1 MMRWNELSLLV
12 MLGGIDMY
20 SLIIPIYKNAE
31 SLPDL
36 LKVITELQQ
45 KVTDSME
52 LIFVVDGSPDNS
64 YQYLNQHLS
73 QIAMPSTILVLSRNF
88 GSFAAIRA
96 GLKIAKGD
104 YYAVMAADLQE
115 PPSLI
120 VNFFAALKSNEA
132 DVVLGVREKRDDPF
146 WTKVF
151 SKVFWFC
158 YKRFVQ
164 KDIPDGGV
172 DVFGCNRKFKDCLLR
187 LEESNSSLIG
197 LIFWLGF
204 RRQFIPYQRLP
215 RLHGKSAWSFRRK
228 LSYLNDSLFSFSDLP
243 IRLLIYL
250 GGIGLVLSIVFGIF
264 VFFAKIYH
272 LIHLPG
278 YTTTLLTLLF
288 FIAFNALSL
297 GIIGSYV
304 WRTFEN
310 SKSRPLAIVMATETF
325 NHEN

>member
-1 MMRWNELSLLV
+1 